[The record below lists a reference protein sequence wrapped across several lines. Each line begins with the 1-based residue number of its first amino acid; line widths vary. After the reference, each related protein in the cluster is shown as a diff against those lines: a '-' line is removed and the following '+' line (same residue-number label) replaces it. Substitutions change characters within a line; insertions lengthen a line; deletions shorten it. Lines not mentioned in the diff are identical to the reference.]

1 MPKKSKLT
9 PKQKELST
17 WELRVDTMDIFEMP
31 SDYEASKHTKAYKRF
46 TGYVKEWLTR
56 TLKGK
61 ENDDDFNSLEFDG
74 SELPKN
80 WWDIAMKVGS
90 GKSVVNTIP
99 EIEDASALDKQ
110 TVYNK
115 LLPVYRALKES
126 FDKRPFYHWLT
137 QHSCYTAERDTIYA
151 LSGLMQSLTGD
162 TQEDVD
168 NALLKYQKELVSS
181 GVSDKERKENAKN
194 YREAREYEIKSA
206 KYKAWDE
213 AEKKEKEEKERKRL
227 DKERRKNGEDWDV
240 ILEQEQEK
248 EESVH
253 FEEEEYRFAISIDNL
268 DGHDLNTALQ
278 MKKPGEDDS
287 LTEDEFDKSFDF
299 QRHINRI

>member
-9 PKQKELST
+9 PKQKELSA
-17 WELRVDTMDIFEMP
+17 WELRIDTMDIFEMP

-56 TLKGK
+56 LLNGK
-61 ENDDDFNSLEFDG
+61 ENDDDFNSLEYDRG
-74 SELPKN
+74 DVPKN

-90 GKSVVNTIP
+90 GKMIVNTIP
-99 EIEDASALDKQ
+99 EIEDAGALDKQ

-137 QHSCYTAERDTIYA
+137 QHSCYTAERDTINA

-162 TQEDVD
+162 TQEGID
-168 NALLKYQKELVSS
+168 NALAIYRKEVESS
-181 GVSDKERKENAKN
+181 GVSEEARKTNAKN
-194 YREAREYEIKSA
+194 YREEREYEIKRA
-206 KYKAWDE
+206 KYKAWDD
-213 AEKKEKEEKERKRL
+213 AEKKEIEEKERKRL
-227 DKERRKNGEDWDV
+227 AKERQKNGEDWDE
-240 ILEQEQEK
+240 ILEQENDNN
-248 EESVH
+248 SVH
-253 FEEEEYRFAISIDNL
+253 FEEEEFRYAISIDDL

>member
-1 MPKKSKLT
+1 MPRKSKLT

-17 WELRVDTMDIFEMP
+17 WELRVDTMDVFEMP

-56 TLKGK
+56 TLTGK
-61 ENDDDFNSLEFDG
+61 ENDNDFDSLEYDRG
-74 SELPKN
+74 DVPKN

-90 GKSVVNTIP
+90 GKKVVNTIP
-99 EIEDASALDKQ
+99 EIDDAGALDKQ

-137 QHSCYTAERDTIYA
+137 QHSCYTAERDTINA

-162 TQEDVD
+162 TQEGID
-168 NALLKYQKELVSS
+168 NALAIYRKDVVSS
-181 GVSDKERKENAKN
+181 GVSNEARKENAKN
-194 YREAREYEIKSA
+194 YREEREYEIKRA

-227 DKERRKNGEDWDV
+227 AKERQKNGEDWDE
-240 ILEQEQEK
+240 ILEQENENN
-248 EESVH
+248 SVH
-253 FEEEEYRFAISIDNL
+253 FEEEEFRYAIAIDDL
-268 DGHDLNTALQ
+268 DGRDLNTAIQ

-287 LTEDEFDKSFDF
+287 LSESEFDKSFEF